1 MPFLEHFDSAQ
12 DIAYRTWSLLM
23 RGARRN
29 KKEHRLVSNTS
40 YLTRSEWSKTPCK
53 SSSAWLV
60 PPSSSHGAP
69 VRSPRV
75 PGTPCSPRR
84 ISMGEETKARE
95 IARHGGDDDEEEGE
109 KKGAEMAPHVQR
121 VFGASPGA
129 VGKLLF
135 SAPSFSPS
143 CPPVPGSPSRAS
155 RALRLSSFA
164 TPGSPRAIRTLARP
178 TPLLFL
184 HYSSSILQARPVP
197 PSHLLVRPQYPR
209 YPEEREKKR
218 EKKREKQKEKGR
230 KTPGRAGVST
240 KCEIRV
246 CQNGRWRFSL
256 KPMGD

>member
-1 MPFLEHFDSAQ
+1 M
-12 DIAYRTWSLLM
+12 
-23 RGARRN
+23 G
-29 KKEHRLVSNTS
+29 

-84 ISMGEETKARE
+84 ISMGEETKARG
-95 IARHGGDDDEEEGE
+95 IARPGGDDDEEEGE

-143 CPPVPGSPSRAS
+143 RPPVPGSPSRAL
-155 RALRLSSFA
+155 RALRLASFA

-184 HYSSSILQARPVP
+184 HSSSILQARPVP
-197 PSHLLVRPQYPR
+197 PGHLLVRPRYPR
-209 YPEEREKKR
+209 YPEERKKR
-218 EKKREKQKEKGR
+218 GKRKGKNRRRKGEKHRTASGR
-230 KTPGRAGVST
+230 RPN
-240 KCEIRV
+240 E
-246 CQNGRWRFSL
+246 
-256 KPMGD
+256 M